1 MTPEQLARA
10 LEVCQDLQAHALN
23 EIVQSVRSGRKI
35 TPADLRVVRD
45 LRRQF
50 ELKIQDEHGEGSDE
64 EIDAGGSD
72 MSASNVSPPSAVPTP
87 ALWLPLP
94 RVAQLLNVN
103 PRTLQLWC
111 KGSDESH
118 QPPMPCKREGRTILL
133 QTKVAYAHL
142 LEHASH
148 LPGMKPPPEETKQA
162 SADVCADGL
171 SPVERLEEAMG
182 RLFPRLLQSPVG
194 LRVYSQTLKIL
205 EDVKAQQ
212 REQEALLK
220 PEDAIKMLRSLG
232 ELYVEVVD
240 GSASV
245 LARRIE
251 AKYRDLESLGMTR
264 AGAATQIELED
275 VIREWG
281 NDVIEAVRKHV
292 EEQVEEAGEQ
302 KEPSGTAP
310 VIERVEDPTR

>member
-1 MTPEQLARA
+1 MTPDQIEKAIS
-10 LEVCQDLQAHALN
+10 VCQDLQAHALN
-23 EIVQSVRSGRKI
+23 EIVQSVRAGRKL
-35 TPADLRVVRD
+35 TPADHRVIRD

-50 ELKIQDEHGEGSDE
+50 ELKIQEEEEEGSDE
-64 EIDAGGSD
+64 ELNADSSAT
-72 MSASNVSPPSAVPTP
+72 SASTPSSVPTP
-87 ALWLPLP
+87 VLWLPLP

-148 LPGMKPPPEETKQA
+148 LPGMKPPPEEVKPPC
-162 SADVCADGL
+162 ADVCADGL

-182 RLFPRLLQSPVG
+182 RLYPRLLQSPVG

-240 GSASV
+240 GGAV
-245 LARRIE
+245 TLARRIE
-251 AKYRDLESLGMTR
+251 VRYRELESLGMTR
-264 AGAATQIELED
+264 AGTATQLELED
-275 VIREWG
+275 VIREWA
-281 NDVIEAVRKHV
+281 NDVIEEVRRHV
-292 EEQVEEAGEQ
+292 DEQVEEVGERT
-302 KEPSGTAP
+302 STLANAP
-310 VIERVEDPTR
+310 VTAQVQEAQG